1 MTRITVDGLRS
12 LFRGGEE
19 FAVIDPREEGLFTR
33 GHLLGAGNI
42 PLSRLDI
49 VIGEAVPHRTT
60 PIVLT
65 DDQTGAA
72 DRAEQVLAGLGYSDV
87 VHLGGGIAAWQASG
101 EALFSGINVPG
112 KAFGEYVEHHYRPAP
127 ISAQTLKQRRDDGET
142 ILLIDTR
149 TPAEH
154 ADYCLP
160 GAVLCPNGE
169 LALRALDAAAS
180 GPAAVVT
187 HCAGR
192 TRSIIGAQTLR
203 DLGVGSPV
211 YALENGTIAW
221 EDAGYELEY
230 GADRPMPV
238 TKASRAAGEKAAHD
252 LRARV
257 DVRSVNVEDVHAWLR
272 DGNRTT
278 YVIDVRGES
287 EYARGHLPGARNV
300 PGGQLIQ
307 TIDCTAIVRNARIVL
322 CDDDGIRASVAA
334 CWLQRMGLGEI
345 FSATLSSATLSRED
359 LTELSD
365 DAPESGCSMS
375 PEDLTAAMADAET
388 VLLDI
393 RSSVAYRRGH
403 VAGSW
408 FWTRE
413 HPARDL
419 ANLPAAERA
428 VLIADDPDY
437 AEMAARDLEALGLE
451 TRLYRPDAAPGA
463 FAGVPVK
470 TGFSRLASPPHDMHY
485 DSEHL
490 ESAQARARE
499 NRRYLAWEIALIDD
513 ITGDPSVRYT

>member
-1 MTRITVDGLRS
+1 MTRICVDDLRS
-12 LFRGGEE
+12 LFQGRDE
-19 FAVIDPREEGLFTR
+19 FAVIDPREEGMFTR
-33 GHLLGAGNI
+33 GHLLGASNL

-49 VIGEAVPHRTT
+49 LIGEAVPHRTT
-60 PIVLT
+60 RIVLT
-65 DDQTGAA
+65 DDQAGAA
-72 DRAEQVLAGLGYSDV
+72 DRAEQVLAGLGYLDITYLS
-87 VHLGGGIAAWQASG
+87 GGIAAWQASG

-112 KAFGEYVEHHYRPAP
+112 KAFGEYVEHHYRPAS
-127 ISAQTLKQRRDDGET
+127 ISAADLRRRQNDGEA

-149 TPAEH
+149 TPLEH
-154 ADYCLP
+154 AEYCLP

-169 LALRALDAAAS
+169 LALRALGGIAD

-203 DLGVGSPV
+203 DLGVDIPV

-221 EDAGYELEY
+221 EDAGYELEH

-238 TKASRAAGEKAAHD
+238 TAASRAAGQKAVHD
-252 LRARV
+252 LRARAN
-257 DVRSVNVEDVHAWLR
+257 VRSVTVEEIHTWRR

-278 YVIDVRGES
+278 YVIDVRSES
-287 EYARGHLPGARNV
+287 DYARGHLPGARNV

-322 CDDDGIRASVAA
+322 YDDDGIRAGVAA
-334 CWLQRMGLGEI
+334 CWLQRMCLGEV
-345 FSATLSSATLSRED
+345 FSATLSRRD
-359 LTELSD
+359 LTETSKPATGCGESI
-365 DAPESGCSMS
+365 DAN
-375 PEDLTAAMADAET
+375 DLATAMADPET

-393 RSSVAYRRGH
+393 RPSAAYRCGH

-413 HPARDL
+413 HPARDV
-419 ANLPAAERA
+419 ASLPAAKRA
-428 VLIADDPDY
+428 VLIGDDQAY
-437 AEMAARDLEALGLE
+437 AEKAAQDLEVLGLE
-451 TRLYRPDAAPGA
+451 TRLFCLDATRWAS
-463 FAGVPVK
+463 AGIPVE

-485 DSEHL
+485 DAEHF
-490 ESAQARARE
+490 ETTPAKARE

-513 ITGDPSVRYT
+513 ARGDPSVRYI

>member
-1 MTRITVDGLRS
+1 MTRITVDDLRS
-12 LFRGGEE
+12 LLQGREE

-33 GHLLGAGNI
+33 GHLLGANNL
-42 PLSRLDI
+42 PLSRLEI
-49 VIGEAVPHRTT
+49 LIGEAVPHRTT
-60 PIVLT
+60 RIVLI

-72 DRAEQVLAGLGYSDV
+72 DRAEQVLAGLGYLDIA
-87 VHLGGGIAAWQASG
+87 HLGGGIAAWQASG

-112 KAFGEYVEHHYRPAP
+112 KAFGEYVEHHYRPEP
-127 ISAQTLKQRRDDGET
+127 ISAQTLKRRQDEGEA

-203 DLGVGSPV
+203 DLGLDIPV
-211 YALENGTIAW
+211 HALENGTIAW
-221 EDAGYELEY
+221 EDAGYDLEY
-230 GADRPMPV
+230 GADRLMPV
-238 TKASRAAGEKAAHD
+238 TEASRAAGEKAAHD
-252 LRARV
+252 LRARAG
-257 DVRSVNVEDVHAWLR
+257 VRSVGVDKVHAWR
-272 DGNRTT
+272 GDASRTT

-287 EYARGHLPGARNV
+287 EYARGHLPGARHV

-334 CWLQRMGLGEI
+334 CWLQRMGLGAV
-345 FSATLSSATLSRED
+345 FSLTLSRED
-359 LTELSD
+359 LTEASD
-365 DAPESGCSMS
+365 DASGCRPCIG
-375 PEDLTAAMADAET
+375 PEGLAAAMADTET

-393 RSSVAYRRGH
+393 RSSLAYRREH

-419 ANLPAAERA
+419 ANLPPAKRA

-437 AEMAARDLEALGLE
+437 GEMAARDLEALGLE
-451 TRLYRPDAAPGA
+451 TRLYRAVAAPGA
-463 FAGVPVK
+463 FADLAVE
-470 TGFSRLASPPHDMHY
+470 TGFMRLASPPHDMHY
-485 DSEHL
+485 DAEHL
-490 ESAQARARE
+490 ESPQAKARE
-499 NRRYLAWEIALIDD
+499 NRRYIAWEIALIDD
-513 ITGDPSVRYT
+513 IIGDPSVRYS